1 STSKTPS
8 YTKSVSWQHHQLLQ
22 ILPQQSCLINILL
35 QAGLMQK
42 LAQIIKNKM
51 KRRIMFS
58 RIK

>member
-1 STSKTPS
+1 M
-8 YTKSVSWQHHQLLQ
+8 Q